1 MTAPAFKSG
10 RAARE
15 ERTRLIQLHHRYS
28 TRITNVKFAK
38 ESMEIKDYG
47 TAIKRF
53 TEYLKTVSE
62 IKETTDIYSL
72 KPQHFDSKKEVT
84 ELLMISHIYFE
95 MARMYDAVP
104 KFQEEC
110 KKCLDQFVRFSVNQ
124 PFQVVN
130 SEMVRKYLKM
140 NIFKHPEFFRDS
152 YNQIYVQSK
161 KCYVV
166 TFCYGDAHPVT
177 QEFRA
182 FKEWLLD
189 YRLGQEFI
197 RIYYSHSSV
206 LVEKWNDSRIAHF
219 FGQTLIRP
227 SLLVFSKVIL
237 PLILRK

>member
-1 MTAPAFKSG
+1 MSAPAFKSG
-10 RAARE
+10 REIRE
-15 ERTRLIQLHHRYS
+15 ERERLIQLKHKYN

-38 ESMEIKDYG
+38 ESMAIKDYG

-53 TEYLKTVSE
+53 TEYLKTISE

-104 KFQEEC
+104 KFQEESR
-110 KKCLDQFVRFSVNQ
+110 KCLEQFVRFSANQ

-140 NIFKHPEFFRDS
+140 NIFKSPENFRNA

-189 YRLGQEFI
+189 YRLGQEFV
-197 RIYYSHSSV
+197 RLYYCRSSV
-206 LVEKWNDSRIAHF
+206 LVEKWNDSSFAHY
-219 FGQTLIRP
+219 FGQTVLRP
-227 SLLVFSKVIL
+227 ALLVFSKVIL
-237 PLILRK
+237 PFILRK

>member
-1 MTAPAFKSG
+1 MSAPEFKSG

-15 ERTRLIQLHHRYS
+15 ERERLIQLKHKYN
-28 TRITNVKFAK
+28 TRITNVKFGK
-38 ESMEIKDYG
+38 ESMAIKDYG

-53 TEYLKTVSE
+53 TEYLKVIAE
-62 IKETTDIYSL
+62 IKETTDIYTL
-72 KPQHFDSKKEVT
+72 KPQHFDAKKEVT

-95 MARMYDAVP
+95 LARMYDAVP
-104 KFQEEC
+104 KFQDES
-110 KKCLDQFVRFSVNQ
+110 KKCLDQFVRFSANQ

-140 NIFKHPEFFRDS
+140 NIFKNPQNFRDS

-189 YRLGQEFI
+189 YELGRELV
-197 RIYYSHSSV
+197 RIYYCKSST
-206 LVEKWNDSRIAHF
+206 LVERWNDSERAHY
-219 FGQTLIRP
+219 FGQTIIRP
-227 SLLVFSKVIL
+227 ALLVFSKVIL
-237 PLILRK
+237 PFILSK